1 MGASVVPPL
10 LVSDLELVT
19 DPDLSRAR
27 TLPAEAY
34 TSDEVFTWE
43 REYLFEA
50 AWVCVGRSSD
60 VGQPQDQRAVEI
72 GAQSVVLVRDAD
84 GVLRGFFNSC
94 RHRGHELLA
103 VGACTNRASI
113 VCPYHSWAFRLDGRL
128 RVAARFT
135 DTEGFDPAQWPLI
148 PVQVRERFGW
158 IFVAVREPALDVDDW
173 VGDLGEVIAPW
184 IVDQMVVCA
193 SQSYELA
200 TNWKVVIENF
210 SECYHCPAIHPELC
224 RVTPPD
230 SGVAFVQRRG
240 LWTGAYLELR
250 AGAETMSLDGRSGGQ
265 LIPGL
270 TAEQVRRV
278 HGLNLTPNL
287 LVSLHPDYVL
297 SHRVVPVSADRTLVE
312 CQWLF
317 PAEVA
322 GQGEFDPSYAVDFWD
337 ITNRQD
343 FAACESVYRG
353 MRSLGYRP
361 GVFDERERFVRG
373 FQAQVAQSYLEGTWA
388 PVRADLLG
396 TLPVDATSESMSE
409 STSESTSESVALEP
423 VGGQ

>member
-1 MGASVVPPL
+1 MLAITPPC
-10 LVSDLELVT
+10 VHEADLALVT
-19 DPDLSRAR
+19 EPDLARAR

-34 TSDEVFTWE
+34 VSAEVFAWE
-43 REYLFEA
+43 QHHLFES

-60 VGQPQDQRAVEI
+60 VGQAQDQLAIEI
-72 GAQSVVLVRDAD
+72 GSQSVVLVRDRD

-113 VCPYHSWAFRLDGRL
+113 VCPYHSWAFGLDGRL

-135 DTEGFDPAQWPLI
+135 DTQGFDPAQWPLI

-158 IFVAVREPALDVDDW
+158 IFVAVREPSLDFDAW
-173 VGDLGEVIAPW
+173 VGDLGEVVAPW
-184 IVDQMVVCA
+184 ELDRMVVAA
-193 SQSYELA
+193 SQSYALA

-224 RVTPPD
+224 RITPPD
-230 SGVAFVQRRG
+230 SGVAYVQRSG
-240 LWTGAYLELR
+240 MWTGAFLELR
-250 AGAETMSLDGRSGGQ
+250 DQAQTMSLDGRSGGQ
-265 LIPGL
+265 VLAGL
-270 TAEQVRRV
+270 TQEQSRRV

-297 SHRVVPVSADRTLVE
+297 SHRVVPQSADRTLVE

-317 PAEVA
+317 PAAVA
-322 GQGEFDPSYAVDFWD
+322 DRPGFDPAYAVDFWD

-343 FAACESVYRG
+343 FSACESVYRG

-373 FQAQVAQSYLEGTWA
+373 FQAQVAQSYLDGHWV
-388 PVRADLLG
+388 PVRSDLLG
-396 TLPVDATSESMSE
+396 TLPAEPVEVD
-409 STSESTSESVALEP
+409 LEP
-423 VGGQ
+423 VGGSEHA